1 MGRVECRRGAE
12 IPAAPCGGL
21 GAALSTGIPSC
32 PALLRLASWRAQNV
46 KAVVGKEQVSA
57 TFLPINAGPLLS
69 MCPLSGG

>member
-12 IPAAPCGGL
+12 LPAAPCGGIYGRRPL
-21 GAALSTGIPSC
+21 HRAALPC
-32 PALLRLASWRAQNV
+32 RLASWRAQNV

-69 MCPLSGG
+69 MCLLSGG